1 MTQTM
6 VQPVGTFD
14 QARPIDQMQAVDLI
28 LRHYFQTTDW
38 LRARAA
44 PRKRYPWTV

>member
-14 QARPIDQMQAVDLI
+14 QAQPVDQMQAIDLI

-38 LRARAA
+38 LRSRDRAR
-44 PRKRYPWTV
+44 RRSPW